1 MAVLE
6 SSSGRADHT
15 SMTGHHPPPSDALD
29 ALRERV
35 LRAGIAVLAVGM
47 PMVGALVAYQGAL
60 ANQLNVRTVAFSGAM
75 VCFPLLWVVTPR
87 LKFRLTAALFVGMII
102 FSALLLA
109 SRGVLT
115 VGYAALDLLA
125 ILSATLFFGRTG
137 AIAGMIAVF
146 GAHLTGWAIVAFE
159 LGPPPAINLI
169 DPRIPAVWI
178 RHLVVLGVLGG
189 VTAMTE
195 LYVVEQLAREVQM
208 HRRLADLEMQQ
219 RLALEHAER
228 ERAHEREERER
239 AQQALDQA
247 RRLEALARMS
257 GGIAH
262 DFNNALTVIIG
273 TADVA
278 KLSLSSPDD
287 VASYLD
293 EIVQAAKRAGQL
305 TTQLL
310 TLGRAQLGAREPV
323 DMTDFLGRLQ
333 GALRRV
339 LPDDVG
345 LVVDAPSEPITA
357 RADVAGL
364 ERAVYNLVLNARD
377 AMPGGSGTI
386 TLSCYRETVTGREPL
401 ADGTYAVLRV
411 SDTGH
416 GMDAQTLSRIFDP
429 FFTTKSERGG
439 TGLGLAT
446 VQAFAKD
453 GGGHVEAASEV
464 GNGTTFTLWLPEQ
477 NGAAPHPAPPAD
489 AAAPAPPRESHRT
502 RVLVVEDRA
511 DVRANIVRTLT
522 THGFEVDQAADGTA
536 ALTLIEQNRDYAVLC
551 IDGVMPGLA
560 TADVLTRAA
569 ELAPT
574 MGVLVCSG
582 YVREDLLRRGVEAGR
597 YAFLAKP
604 FTGDQL
610 LACVDSV
617 LRPAVTPRTTR

>member
-1 MAVLE
+1 VALTMLAIND
-6 SSSGRADHT
+6 SPSQ
-15 SMTGHHPPPSDALD
+15 PPDTLD

-47 PMVGALVAYQGAL
+47 PLIGAVMLYQNAVAST
-60 ANQLNVRTVAFSGAM
+60 LNVRTIALATVT
-75 VCFPLLWVVTPR
+75 VTFPLLWIVTPR
-87 LKFRLTAALFVGMII
+87 LKFRAAAALFVGMILL
-102 FSALLLA
+102 SALLLA

-137 AIAGMIAVF
+137 AVYGLIGVF
-146 GAHLTGWAIVAFE
+146 AAHLTGWGIIAFE
-159 LGPPPAINLI
+159 VGPPPAIDMI
-169 DPRIPAVWI
+169 DPRIPTVWI
-178 RHLVVLGVLGG
+178 RHLVVLGTLGS
-189 VTAMTE
+189 VIAVTE
-195 LYVVEQLAREVQM
+195 LYVVEQLAKEVRV

-219 RLALEHAER
+219 RLALERAER
-228 ERAHEREERER
+228 ERAQEREEYER
-239 AQQALDQA
+239 AQRLLDQA

-278 KLSLSSPDD
+278 KMSLSSPEQ
-287 VASYLD
+287 VAGYLD

-310 TLGRAQLGAREPV
+310 TLGRAQVAAREPV
-323 DMTDFLGRLQ
+323 DMTEFLGRLQ

-339 LPDDVG
+339 LPDDMD
-345 LVVDAPSEPITA
+345 LVVDMPSGRVTA
-357 RADVAGL
+357 RADLAGL

-377 AMPGGSGTI
+377 AVPAAGGTI
-386 TLSCYRETVTGREPL
+386 TLNCHRATVTGHDAV
-401 ADGTYAVLRV
+401 ADGAYAVLRV
-411 SDTGH
+411 SDNGH

-446 VQAFAKD
+446 VYAYAKD
-453 GGGHVEAASEV
+453 AGGHVEVASSV
-464 GNGTTFTLWLPEQ
+464 GTGTTFTLWLPEPMETAALPAPVVEPPVR
-477 NGAAPHPAPPAD
+477 AAPRVA
-489 AAAPAPPRESHRT
+489 HRT
-502 RVLVVEDRA
+502 RVLVVEDRE

-522 THGFEVDQAADGTA
+522 THGFEVDQAADGAA
-536 ALTLIEQNRDYAVLC
+536 ALAVLERVRDYSVMC
-551 IDGVMPGLA
+551 IDGVMPGLG

-569 ELAPT
+569 ELAPS
-574 MGVLVCSG
+574 MGILVCSG

-604 FTGDQL
+604 FTAEQL
-610 LACVDSV
+610 LASVEGV
-617 LRPAVTPRTTR
+617 LRSAAAPRTAG

>member
-1 MAVLE
+1 
-6 SSSGRADHT
+6 
-15 SMTGHHPPPSDALD
+15 MTGELPRPYDALD

-35 LRAGIAVLAVGM
+35 LRVGIALLALGM
-47 PMVGALVAYQGAL
+47 PLAGALIVIQGAR
-60 ANQLNVRTVAFSGAM
+60 AGELNFRTFAFSGAM
-75 VCFPLLWVVTPR
+75 VCFPLLWIVTPR
-87 LKFRLTAALFVGMII
+87 LKFRTSAAVFVGLIVV
-102 FSALLLA
+102 SAFLLA

-125 ILSATLFFGRTG
+125 ILSATLFFGRSG
-137 AIAGMIAVF
+137 AIVGMCAVF
-146 GAHLTGWAIVAFE
+146 GAHLTGWAIVAFDV
-159 LGPPPAINLI
+159 GPPPAINLV
-169 DPRIPAVWI
+169 DPRIPAVWV
-178 RHLVVLGVLGG
+178 RHLVILGILGTLVA
-189 VTAMTE
+189 VTQ
-195 LYVVEQLAREVQM
+195 LYVVEQLGREVQV

-219 RLALEHAER
+219 RVALERAER

-278 KLSLSSPDD
+278 KMSLSSPDD

-310 TLGRAQLGAREPV
+310 TLGRAQIGAREPV

-339 LPDDVG
+339 LPDDIG
-345 LVVDAPSEPITA
+345 LVVDAPPEPLTA
-357 RADVAGL
+357 RADLAGL

-377 AMPGGSGTI
+377 AMPAGGGTI
-386 TLSCYRETVTGREPL
+386 TLSCHREMLAGREPL
-401 ADGTYAVLRV
+401 ADGPYAVLRV

-416 GMDAQTLSRIFDP
+416 GMDVPTLARIFDP
-429 FFTTKSERGG
+429 FFTTKGDRGG

-446 VQAFAKD
+446 VYAFAKD
-453 GGGHVEAASEV
+453 AGGHVEVDSKV
-464 GNGTTFTLWLPEQ
+464 GDGTTFTLWLPE
-477 NGAAPHPAPPAD
+477 NGTSPRTTAGDTPAVPL
-489 AAAPAPPRESHRT
+489 PRAQEHT

-522 THGFEVDQAADGTA
+522 THGFEVDEAPDGGA
-536 ALTLIEQNRDYAVLC
+536 ALARIRQTRDYALMC

-560 TADVLTRAA
+560 TADVLNQAA
-569 ELAPT
+569 ELAPS
-574 MGVLVCSG
+574 MAVLVCSG

-604 FTGDQL
+604 FTSEQL
-610 LACVDSV
+610 LASVDSV
-617 LRPAVTPRTTR
+617 LRSAATPRAAG

>member
-1 MAVLE
+1 
-6 SSSGRADHT
+6 
-15 SMTGHHPPPSDALD
+15 MTGPQTRPPDALD

-47 PMVGALVAYQGAL
+47 PLLGAMVSLQGAL
-60 ANQLNVRTVAFSGAM
+60 EGGLNLRTVVLSGAM
-75 VCFPLLWVVTPR
+75 VCFPLLWIVTPR
-87 LKFRLTAALFVGMII
+87 LKFRAAASLFVGLLVL
-102 FSALLLA
+102 SALLLA

-115 VGYAALDLLA
+115 VGYAGLGVII

-137 AIAGMIAVF
+137 AIVGMGAMLA
-146 GAHLTGWAIVAFE
+146 AHLTGWAMVHFE
-159 LGPPPAINLI
+159 LGPPPAINLT
-169 DPRIPAVWI
+169 DPRIPAVWV
-178 RHLVVLGVLGG
+178 RHILVLGVLGA
-189 VTAMTE
+189 VLAISV
-195 LYVVEQLAREVQM
+195 LYVVEQLAREVQL

-219 RLALEHAER
+219 RLALERAER
-228 ERAHEREERER
+228 ERAEEREERER
-239 AQQALDQA
+239 AQHALDQA

-293 EIVQAAKRAGQL
+293 EIVQAARRAGQL

-310 TLGRAQLGAREPV
+310 TLGRAQIGAREPV

-345 LVVDAPSEPITA
+345 LVVDAPAEPVTA
-357 RADVAGL
+357 RADLAGL
-364 ERAVYNLVLNARD
+364 ERAIYNLVLNARD
-377 AMPGGSGTI
+377 AMPTSGGTI
-386 TLSCYRETVTGREPL
+386 TLSCHRETVAQRAEL
-401 ADGTYAVLRV
+401 ADGSYAVLRV

-416 GMDAQTLSRIFDP
+416 GMDAATLERIFDP
-429 FFTTKSERGG
+429 FFTTKGERGG

-446 VQAFAKD
+446 VNAFAKD
-453 GGGHVEAASEV
+453 ASGHVEVTSAV
-464 GNGTTFTLWLPEQ
+464 GIGTSFTLWLPEQ
-477 NGAAPHPAPPAD
+477 IAGMPVPASAD
-489 AAAPAPPRESHRT
+489 AAPALAPPRTPHRT

-511 DVRANIVRTLT
+511 DVRMNIVRTLT
-522 THGFEVDQAADGTA
+522 THGFEVDQAEEGTA
-536 ALTLIEQNRDYAVLC
+536 ALALIEQRRDYAVMC

-560 TADVLTRAA
+560 TADVLTRAS
-569 ELAPT
+569 ELAPG
-574 MGVLVCSG
+574 MGILVCSG

-604 FTGDQL
+604 FTADQL
-610 LACVDSV
+610 LASVDSV
-617 LRPAVTPRTTR
+617 VRSAAAPRTVR

>member
-1 MAVLE
+1 M
-6 SSSGRADHT
+6 SGQ
-15 SMTGHHPPPSDALD
+15 SPPPPDALD

-35 LRAGIAVLAVGM
+35 LRAAIAVLAVGM
-47 PMVGALVAYQGAL
+47 PAVGAMVTLQGAL
-60 ANQLNVRTVAFSGAM
+60 EGELNLRTFVLTGAM
-75 VCFPLLWVVTPR
+75 LGFPLLWIVTPR
-87 LKFRLTAALFVGMII
+87 LKFRAAASMFVGLLV

-115 VGYAALDLLA
+115 VGYAGLGVVI
-125 ILSATLFFGRTG
+125 ILSSTLFFGRTG
-137 AIAGMIAVF
+137 ALVGIGAVLA
-146 GAHLTGWAIVAFE
+146 AHLTGWAIVHFE
-159 LGPPPAINLI
+159 LGPPPAISLT
-169 DPRIPAVWI
+169 DPRIPAVWV
-178 RHLVVLGVLGG
+178 RHILVLGVLGA
-189 VTAMTE
+189 VLAITV
-195 LYVVEQLAREVQM
+195 LYVVEQLAREIQV

-228 ERAHEREERER
+228 DRAHEREERER

-278 KLSLSSPDD
+278 RLSLSSAPE
-287 VASYLD
+287 VAGYLD

-310 TLGRAQLGAREPV
+310 TLGRAQIGARGPV

-333 GALRRV
+333 GAIRRV

-345 LVVDAPSEPITA
+345 LAVDAPSEPVTA

-377 AMPGGSGTI
+377 AMPDGGGTI
-386 TLSCYRETVTGREPL
+386 TLSCHRETVTGRTPL

-416 GMDAQTLSRIFDP
+416 GMDAQTLARIFDP
-429 FFTTKSERGG
+429 FFTTKSETGG

-446 VQAFAKD
+446 VHAFAKD
-453 GGGHVEAASEV
+453 AGGHVETESTV
-464 GNGTTFTLWLPEQ
+464 GTGTTFTLWLPEQ
-477 NGAAPHPAPPAD
+477 SGAAPQPAPPAD
-489 AAAPAPPRESHRT
+489 AAADVPPRESHRT

-522 THGFEVDQAADGTA
+522 THGFEVDQAAEGTA
-536 ALTLIEQNRDYAVLC
+536 ALTLIEQNPDYGVLC
-551 IDGVMPGLA
+551 IDGVMPGLG
-560 TADVLTRAA
+560 TADVLTRAT
-569 ELAPT
+569 ELAPA
-574 MGVLVCSG
+574 MAVLVCSG
-582 YVREDLLRRGVEAGR
+582 YIREDLLRRGVEAGR

-604 FTGDQL
+604 FTAEQL
-610 LACVDSV
+610 VSSVDSV
-617 LRPAVTPRTTR
+617 LRSAPTPRTAR

>member
-1 MAVLE
+1 VLE
-6 SSSGRADHT
+6 SQQSVALT
-15 SMTGHHPPPSDALD
+15 MLAMTVPPAQPPDTLD

-35 LRAGIAVLAVGM
+35 LRAAIAVLAVGM
-47 PMVGALVAYQGAL
+47 PLTSVVMVYQAVL
-60 ANQLNVRTVAFSGAM
+60 ANQLNTRMLLLGGFTLG
-75 VCFPLLWVVTPR
+75 FPLLWIAAPR
-87 LKFRLTAALFVGMII
+87 LKFRTTAGVFVGMII

-137 AIAGMIAVF
+137 AIVGLAGVF
-146 GAHLTGWAIVAFE
+146 GAHLTGWGIIAFE
-159 LGPPPAINLI
+159 VGPPPAIDMI

-178 RHLVVLGVLGG
+178 RHIVVLGVMGT
-189 VTAMTE
+189 VIAVTE
-195 LYVVEQLAREVQM
+195 LYVIEQLAKEVRV

-219 RLALEHAER
+219 RVALERAER
-228 ERAHEREERER
+228 ERAQEREEYER
-239 AQQALDQA
+239 AQRAFDQA

-278 KLSLSSPDD
+278 KMSLSSPDD
-287 VASYLD
+287 VTSYLD

-310 TLGRAQLGAREPV
+310 TLGRAQVGAREPV
-323 DMTDFLGRLQ
+323 DMTEFLGRLQ

-345 LVVDAPSEPITA
+345 LVVDAPSGPVTA
-357 RADVAGL
+357 RADLAGL

-377 AMPGGSGTI
+377 AIPAAGGTI
-386 TLSCYRETVTGREPL
+386 TLSCHGETVTGHEAL
-401 ADGTYAVLRV
+401 ADGAYAVLRV
-411 SDTGH
+411 ADTGH

-446 VQAFAKD
+446 VYAYAKD
-453 GGGHVEAASEV
+453 AGGHVEVASAV
-464 GNGTTFTLWLPEQ
+464 GTGTTFTLWLPEQ
-477 NGAAPHPAPPAD
+477 IDVTALPAPAEDP
-489 AAAPAPPRESHRT
+489 PERTPPRVAPRT
-502 RVLVVEDRA
+502 RVLVVEDRD
-511 DVRANIVRTLT
+511 DVRANIVRTLAA
-522 THGFEVDQAADGTA
+522 HGFEVDQAADGAA
-536 ALTLIEQNRDYAVLC
+536 ALAVLERTRDYAVMC
-551 IDGVMPGLA
+551 IDGVMPGLG
-560 TADVLTRAA
+560 TADVLTRSA
-569 ELAPT
+569 ELAPS
-574 MGVLVCSG
+574 MGILVCSG
-582 YVREDLLRRGVEAGR
+582 YVREDLLRRGVQAGR

-604 FTGDQL
+604 FTAEQL
-610 LACVDSV
+610 LASVDGV
-617 LRPAVTPRTTR
+617 LRSAATPRTAG

>member
-1 MAVLE
+1 MVL
-6 SSSGRADHT
+6 
-15 SMTGHHPPPSDALD
+15 
-29 ALRERV
+29 
-35 LRAGIAVLAVGM
+35 
-47 PMVGALVAYQGAL
+47 
-60 ANQLNVRTVAFSGAM
+60 
-75 VCFPLLWVVTPR
+75 FPLLWILTPR
-87 LKFRLTAALFVGMII
+87 LKFRTAAGLFVTMLIM
-102 FSALLLA
+102 SAFLLA

-115 VGYAALDLLA
+115 VGYAAVDLLA
-125 ILSATLFFGRTG
+125 ILSATLFFGRRG
-137 AIAGMIAVF
+137 AVAGMTAVL
-146 GAHLTGWAIVAFE
+146 GAHLAGWAIVSFE
-159 LGPPPAINLI
+159 IGPPPAINLI
-169 DPRIPAVWI
+169 DPRLPAVWV
-178 RHLVVLGVLGG
+178 RHLVIQGLLGAV
-189 VTAMTE
+189 VAITE
-195 LYVVEQLAREVQM
+195 LYVIEQLGREVEV

-287 VASYLD
+287 LTSYLD

-310 TLGRAQLGAREPV
+310 TLGRAQIGAREPV
-323 DMTDFLGRLQ
+323 DMTEFLGRLQ

-345 LVVDAPSEPITA
+345 LVVDAPSAPVTA
-357 RADVAGL
+357 RVDLAGL

-377 AMPGGSGTI
+377 AMPGGGGRI
-386 TLSCYRETVTGREPL
+386 TLSCDRETVGGHDPL
-401 ADGTYAVLRV
+401 ADGAYAVLRV

-416 GMDAQTLSRIFDP
+416 GMDAPTLARIFDP

-446 VQAFAKD
+446 VYAFAKD
-453 GGGHVEAASEV
+453 ADGHVEVQSAV
-464 GNGTTFTLWLPEQ
+464 GAGTTFTLWLPEQ
-477 NGAAPHPAPPAD
+477 SGTPPVQAPRAE
-489 AAAPAPPRESHRT
+489 APAVTPRRAPHRT

-522 THGFEVDQAADGTA
+522 THGFEVDEAADGA
-536 ALTLIEQNRDYAVLC
+536 AAIASIERTRGYDVLC
-551 IDGVMPGLA
+551 IDGVMPGLGTAHVLSRA
-560 TADVLTRAA
+560 T
-569 ELAPT
+569 ELAPS
-574 MGVLVCSG
+574 MAILVCSG

-604 FTGDQL
+604 FTADQL
-610 LACVDSV
+610 LASVDSV
-617 LRPAVTPRTTR
+617 LRSAIAPRTAN